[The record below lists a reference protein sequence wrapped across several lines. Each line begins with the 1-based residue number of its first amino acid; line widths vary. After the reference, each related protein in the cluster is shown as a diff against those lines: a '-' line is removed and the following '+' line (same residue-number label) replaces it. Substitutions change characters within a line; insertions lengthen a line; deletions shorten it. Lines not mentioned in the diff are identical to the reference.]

1 VSDREPSESGVEPGS
16 PADGP
21 RDAAGRGD
29 AAVTDGGSG
38 VADGSTVGT
47 TRRPRIDRVL
57 AGRWLFRAVV
67 GAFFLFLL
75 APIVVVV
82 VTSFAASGTLAVPPG
97 ELSLRWYEAFLASGR
112 WRRATLNSLI
122 AAGGTTLLATVAGT
136 TAALGVRG
144 LDGSREGAVLAL
156 AVLPLLVPGVV
167 LGVSLL
173 VFLGEFDLQQT
184 HMAVVAAHSLWATPL
199 AFSVMRASLSR
210 FDPRLREAALD
221 LGATPLRAF
230 IEVVAPNVRSGLLAA
245 ALIAFVVSL
254 QEFVMTLFVSG
265 PDTRTVPVL
274 AWNSL
279 RGSLDPIISVVS
291 TLLVAVV
298 VLVILGGAALVGVE
312 RLATDT

>member
-1 VSDREPSESGVEPGS
+1 MSDGAPPRP
-16 PADGP
+16 DGGAETARP
-21 RDAAGRGD
+21 TDAGR
-29 AAVTDGGSG
+29 
-38 VADGSTVGT
+38 
-47 TRRPRIDRVL
+47 TRVDRALVR
-57 AGRWLFRAVV
+57 RWLFRAGI
-67 GAFFLFLL
+67 GAVFTFLL

-82 VTSFAASGTLAVPPG
+82 ATSFGEAGSLSFPPDG
-97 ELSLRWYEAFLASGR
+97 VSLRWYEAFLDSPR

-122 AAGGTTLLATVAGT
+122 AAGGTTLLATIAGT

-144 LDGSREGAVLAL
+144 LDGGREAAVLGL

-167 LGVSLL
+167 LGSSLL
-173 VFLGEFDLQQT
+173 VLLGEFDLQQT
-184 HMAVVAAHSLWATPL
+184 YLAVVAAHSLWATPL
-199 AFSVMRASLSR
+199 AFSVVRAALSR

-230 IEVVAPNVRSGLLAA
+230 LEVVAPNIRSGLFAA

-265 PDTRTVPVL
+265 RGTRTVPVL

-279 RGSLDPIISVVS
+279 SDSLDPVVSVVS

-298 VLVILGGAALVGVE
+298 ALVVVVGAAVTGLE